1 LIGDG
6 NASDRY
12 FRSCLA
18 ANVADNQYRPDP
30 MPVYAADQVRAD
42 HQSQDGEGSCLDVP
56 PTLLGR
62 ADEVIE

>member
-18 ANVADNQYRPDP
+18 ANVVDNQYRPDP
-30 MPVYAADQVRAD
+30 MPVQPIRF
-42 HQSQDGEGSCLDVP
+42 ELII
-56 PTLLGR
+56 GR
-62 ADEVIE
+62 NMDTRTPQEQCTFVV